1 MAAVVI
7 EDRKQLISFPYPKR
21 GRKNVKYE
29 KENVH
34 TFQTLFYPGNS
45 PESLGLF
52 KIKRK
57 SLVNAFL
64 SVNIKNDDV
73 ETFFKLHWSK
83 KV

>member
-1 MAAVVI
+1 MAAVVF
-7 EDRKQLISFPYPKR
+7 ENRKQLISFPYPKR
-21 GRKNVKYE
+21 GRQNVKYE

-34 TFQTLFYPGNS
+34 TFRHYFTLATRQRAWVFLRLKENN
-45 PESLGLF
+45 
-52 KIKRK
+52 
-57 SLVNAFL
+57 LVNAFL